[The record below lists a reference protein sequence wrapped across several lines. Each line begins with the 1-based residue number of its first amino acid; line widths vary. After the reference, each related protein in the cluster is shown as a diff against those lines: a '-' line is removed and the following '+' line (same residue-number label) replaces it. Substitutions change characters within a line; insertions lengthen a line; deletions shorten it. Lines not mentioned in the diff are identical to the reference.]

1 MISGR
6 AVPRKPLSFSC
17 HSNHASCNMTTPIV
31 SPNMASPIL
40 NEGCRDGTKADQIE
54 AITRGTNQQ
63 VLAQGLTHTPS
74 KRNYVHRQPHV
85 LTC

>member
-6 AVPRKPLSFSC
+6 AAPRKPLSFSC
-17 HSNHASCNMTTPIV
+17 HANHASCNMTTPIV

-54 AITRGTNQQ
+54 ANTRGTNQQ
-63 VLAQGLTHTPS
+63 VLAQGITDSPS
-74 KRNYVHRQPHV
+74 KRNNAH
-85 LTC
+85 